1 MSDNAGTEPPQTG
14 TEQVNN
20 ENQHASKGRRILIA
34 VVVLLV
40 VGAALFVGWLPRH
53 KRDKEVAAKAN
64 TERTSLPV
72 VEVQTVRAASSEQEL
87 TLPGTVTPLEAAHI
101 YARAS
106 GFFQR
111 RYVDLGEK
119 VRKGQL
125 LGLISAPD
133 LDAVVSQQA
142 SLVQQSSA
150 GVESAQAAVHLQQAT
165 YNRVHTLVQHGIL
178 SKQDDDAALAAL
190 QTAEAGLQ
198 AAQQAVQAAK
208 AAQARAQTM
217 AGFEQVRSPIAGT
230 VTARNVEVGNLVSV
244 AGAAQGVT
252 PVPGAG
258 PTGGPSTG
266 GAQGGELFYVV
277 NLDRLE
283 VFVTVP
289 EQNAQFVQNGQPVQL
304 SFSEMPGQTF
314 QGKVVR
320 TSDSLSQQT
329 RTLLAEIRVTDPQH
343 RLRPGMFAT
352 VQMRYKAPNPGILIP
367 GDSLIQMARGEFVPV
382 VQNGVVQMRSV
393 HVGRDLGTQVYIT
406 AGLQNGDMVV
416 VNANDLVKEGAH
428 VTAKPAPPGQEGSEA
443 KPGAGG
449 GKDGAKGS
457 QAQQDQ

>member
-416 VNANDLVKEGAH
+416 VNANDLVKDGAH

-443 KPGAGG
+443 KPAAGG